1 MGTSRPI
8 GCAGKPV
15 NTEPVIQVKNVDKS
29 FEGVEVLKGISL
41 QVRRGETLVIL
52 GRSGCGKSVLLQ
64 CMIGLLLPDSGE
76 IFVDGLELTRFKEES
91 QWKKL
96 WLKVGFLFQ
105 GGALFDSMTVGEN
118 LAFPLRHH
126 TDLNDTCIR
135 RHVLGLLDLME
146 LQGQERKYPSELS
159 GGMQKRVSIARTL
172 ALDPDIVLY
181 DEPTSGLDPVTSDSV
196 SEIIRDLN
204 KRAGT
209 TSIVVTHDIRSAFLI
224 ADCISMMED
233 GKVLMT
239 GTSEDFRNSD
249 MKQVRRFLYGRSN
262 TGDGQ

>member
-1 MGTSRPI
+1 
-8 GCAGKPV
+8 
-15 NTEPVIQVKNVDKS
+15 
-29 FEGVEVLKGISL
+29 
-41 QVRRGETLVIL
+41 
-52 GRSGCGKSVLLQ
+52 
-64 CMIGLLLPDSGE
+64 
-76 IFVDGLELTRFKEES
+76 
-91 QWKKL
+91 
-96 WLKVGFLFQ
+96 
-105 GGALFDSMTVGEN
+105 
-118 LAFPLRHH
+118 
-126 TDLNDTCIR
+126 
-135 RHVLGLLDLME
+135 
-146 LQGQERKYPSELS
+146 
-159 GGMQKRVSIARTL
+159 MQKRVSIARTL

-233 GKVLMT
+233 GKVIMT

-262 TGDGQ
+262 TEDGQ

>member
-1 MGTSRPI
+1 MKI
-8 GCAGKPV
+8 
-15 NTEPVIQVKNVDKS
+15 EPVIQVSDIHKS
-29 FEGVEVLKGISL
+29 FGDVEVLRGIDIE
-41 QVRRGETLVIL
+41 VNRGETLVII
-52 GRSGCGKSVLLQ
+52 GRSGSGKSVFLQ
-64 CMIGLLLPDSGE
+64 CLIGLLVPDAGK
-76 IFVDGLELTRFKEES
+76 IIVDGMDITAFQEES

-126 TDLNDTCIR
+126 TRLDDSCIN
-135 RHVLGLLDLME
+135 RHVLGLLALVGLE
-146 LQGQERKYPSELS
+146 GQERKYPSELS

-181 DEPTSGLDPVTSDSV
+181 DEPTSGLDPVTSDAV
-196 SEIIRDLN
+196 SEMIKDLN
-204 KRAGT
+204 RRAGT

-239 GTSEDFRNSD
+239 GTSEDFKTSHLE
-249 MKQVRRFLYGRSN
+249 QIQLFLHGRRD
-262 TGDGQ
+262 TGEGL

>member
-1 MGTSRPI
+1 MKI
-8 GCAGKPV
+8 D
-15 NTEPVIQVKNVDKS
+15 PVIQVSDIHKS
-29 FEGVEVLKGISL
+29 FDDVEILRGIDIE
-41 QVRRGETLVIL
+41 VNRGETLVIL
-52 GRSGCGKSVLLQ
+52 GRSGSGKSVFLQ
-64 CMIGLLLPDSGE
+64 CVIGLLVPDTGK
-76 IFVDGLELTRFKEES
+76 IIVDGMDITAFYEES

-126 TDLNDTCIR
+126 TRLDDPCIN
-135 RHVLGLLDLME
+135 RHVRKLLELVGLE
-146 LQGQERKYPSELS
+146 GQERKYPSELS

-181 DEPTSGLDPVTSDSV
+181 DEPTSGLDPVTSDAMSKM
-196 SEIIRDLN
+196 IKDLN
-204 KRAGT
+204 QKAGT

-224 ADCISMMED
+224 ADSISMMED

-239 GTSEDFRNSD
+239 GTSEDFKTSRLE
-249 MKQVRRFLYGRSN
+249 QVQLFLYGRGN
-262 TGDGQ
+262 TGDGL